1 MKIEEFIRRPFD
13 VNAVQVTPQ
22 NAAEV
27 AEWCGG
33 KVAKSTYKLA
43 GFDTQLD
50 CVKVPGN
57 GPNKGKMVEARIGSY
72 VVEHEGNF
80 RVFRKQQ
87 FHDTFIKRNNETPQW
102 FQVGDLVEDKD
113 GDQGEVVKV
122 EQVLVD
128 APAFGHVLYSREELT
143 RIREYSDKTM
153 EYIKE
158 EARVAAIVPGL
169 DKINLMRASEET
181 HNAITQ
187 AFESQ
192 QGDLDEPQVIE
203 NIGDIKMGTIVR
215 IVDEMNEFFSQEG
228 KVVEFLND
236 NCLKANMLMPN
247 GEVHE
252 VNHLVQE
259 VQIEDETKW
268 AKVTNESSGQFGWVG
283 WVVKDTV
290 DSDLVRLAF
299 RSVNYVNNVNDRC
312 FSYMPEE
319 VGEVTHADLV
329 DMGGVPSY
337 EI

>member
-1 MKIEEFIRRPFD
+1 MMKIEEFIRRPFD

-87 FHDTFIKRNNETPQW
+87 FHDTFIKRTAEASEY
-102 FQVGDLVEDKD
+102 FHVGDLVQDKD

-122 EQVLVD
+122 EQILVD
-128 APAFGHVLYSREELT
+128 APSQGGLVLYSGEELT
-143 RIREYSDKTM
+143 RIPEYSDKTM
-153 EYIKE
+153 EIIKE
-158 EARVAAIVPGL
+158 QARLAAIVPGL
-169 DKINLMRASEET
+169 DKINSMRESEET
-181 HNAITQ
+181 HQAITQ

-203 NIGDIKMGTIVR
+203 NIGDIKLGSVVR
-215 IVDEMNEFFSQEG
+215 IIDEMNQFFSQCG
-228 KVVEFLND
+228 VVDAFIND
-236 NCLKANMLMPN
+236 NTVAVRMDLGKAN
-247 GEVHE
+247 GEI
-252 VNHLVQE
+252 VNHLVSE
-259 VQIEDETKW
+259 IELETDTKW
-268 AKVTNESSGQFGWVG
+268 ATVSNENSGQHGWVG
-283 WVVKDTV
+283 WILKDSV
-290 DSDLVRLAF
+290 DSDLVRIAF
-299 RSVNYVNNVNDRC
+299 RPTTYLTGTPDRC
-312 FSYMPEE
+312 FSYMPD
-319 VGEVTHADLV
+319 EVTEISVNQLGLV
-329 DMGGVPSY
+329 PTY